1 MNIEIYGKESC
12 PFCDKAKNLASRV
25 KASNPTITYEYHDIQ
40 KKGITKEVL
49 SEMVGQE
56 VTTVPQIFVGGEYV
70 GGYSEFSKYVI
81 DNYLL

>member
-1 MNIEIYGKESC
+1 
-12 PFCDKAKNLASRV
+12 
-25 KASNPTITYEYHDIQ
+25 
-40 KKGITKEVL
+40 
-49 SEMVGQE
+49 MVGQE